1 MMLKSAGPAKPKQK
15 KAKNPDYSAQIN
27 AENRKAEE
35 DDVTSDSSSDSA
47 SSSEDENEKILNK
60 TSHKHQV
67 VVREEDF
74 EENEK
79 LKFTSDVYN
88 FTICANM
95 TKCCSPLQQGFALKQ
110 CFIVFGV

>member
-1 MMLKSAGPAKPKQK
+1 MV
-15 KAKNPDYSAQIN
+15 KNEI
-27 AENRKAEE
+27 
-35 DDVTSDSSSDSA
+35 
-47 SSSEDENEKILNK
+47 I
-60 TSHKHQV
+60 
-67 VVREEDF
+67 VREEDF

-79 LKFTSDVYN
+79 LKFSSDVYN